1 MTSSV
6 QAERKRFE
14 LWYNN
19 HYDMEL
25 ITGPDDVEAA
35 WEIWK
40 AAIDGTPVHPIGYV
54 GFSNDGEINKFRTG
68 NFGSGYPVYLSP
80 VSAALAT
87 PGNAKIAWSRFQSM
101 LREDDPAKAAHP
113 TDSGQE
119 P

>member
-1 MTSSV
+1 MTLSV

-40 AAIDGTPVHPIGYV
+40 AAIDGTPAHPIGYV
-54 GFSNDGEINKFRTG
+54 GFSSDGEINKFRTG
-68 NFGSGYPVYLSP
+68 NFGSGYPAYLSP
-80 VSAALAT
+80 
-87 PGNAKIAWSRFQSM
+87 
-101 LREDDPAKAAHP
+101 KAA
-113 TDSGQE
+113 SRRKQGG
-119 P
+119 